1 MVTSPA
7 IISSRPPPERSLQQR
22 GPVPADE
29 AHLRVLGRFEL
40 HLGGRRREVPWQVQR
55 VLGFLAVAG
64 PALPRA
70 TVAGTLWDDVS
81 QRRAQANLRNA
92 VWRLRQLSDRVLHG
106 DRDIVALRPSLT
118 LDLYDAQR
126 RAHALLHD
134 DDPAVDTGSIKLLD
148 EDLLPGWD
156 EPWLLIERERQ
167 RQLRMHALERLSAP
181 LVGARR
187 YPQAITAALAA
198 VRADPLRESSQ
209 RALIAAHLAEGNISE
224 AVRQLSA
231 YRSLLRVEL
240 GIVPSQPL
248 ESMVAAALDPLGG

>member
-1 MVTSPA
+1 MATSPA
-7 IISSRPPPERSLQQR
+7 IISSRPPPERSLHQL
-22 GPVPADE
+22 GPAPADE

-40 HLGGRRREVPWQVQR
+40 HLGGCRREVPWQVRR
-55 VLGFLAVAG
+55 VLGLLAVAG
-64 PALPRA
+64 PTLPRA
-70 TVAGTLWDDVS
+70 TVAGTLWEDVS

-92 VWRLRQLSDRVLHG
+92 VWRLRQLSDRVLYG
-106 DRDIVALRPSLT
+106 DRDVVALRPSLP
-118 LDLYDAQR
+118 LDLDDAQR
-126 RAHALLHD
+126 RAQALLHGD
-134 DDPAVDTGSIKLLD
+134 DAAVDTGSIQLLD

-167 RQLRMHALERLSAP
+167 RQLRMHALERLSAA

-231 YRSLLRVEL
+231 YRSLLQVEL